1 MFLNTPCVESF
12 VNTLKLIK
20 TGVIADRASLDEISS
35 WSVILGEESCTYLS
49 GFLCLISLD

>member
-35 WSVILGEESCTYLS
+35 WSVILGEESCSYLS